1 MKDKR
6 LSRIEKALGWA
17 IESLEKNQIENAL
30 TYIKSAHLGVQEL
43 IELLPQ
49 KGSGSLDLSG
59 CKNAPSILPEV
70 GGKIYR

>member
-43 IELLPQ
+43 IE
-49 KGSGSLDLSG
+49 DA
-59 CKNAPSILPEV
+59 KNEV
-70 GGKIYR
+70 KL